1 MRSFLKSLLVF
12 LMVAAFGVATIGTA
26 AALPCTGHHAQAPY
40 ESASRGQ
47 FISGCGPVASEF
59 IRHPASQREAHDQ
72 CLHPCCVSATTATL
86 VEVVRPYL
94 ALRVESDAFPIPDG
108 KLLTG
113 IAVAPLT
120 GPPKLSA

>member
-1 MRSFLKSLLVF
+1 MQSFLKSFLVF
-12 LMVAAFGVATIGTA
+12 LVVAAFAVATIGTA
-26 AALPCTGHHAQAPY
+26 ATLPCADHHVQALH
-40 ESASRGQ
+40 ESASGGQ

-59 IRHPASQREAHDQ
+59 TRHPASQRETHDQ
-72 CLHPCCVSATTATL
+72 CFHPGCASTTTATL

-94 ALRVESDAFPIPDG
+94 ALRIQSDAFPIPDG
-108 KLLTG
+108 KFLTG

>member
-1 MRSFLKSLLVF
+1 MNKALKSLLVF
-12 LMVAAFGVATIGTA
+12 LVVAAFGVATVGTA
-26 AALPCTGHHAQAPY
+26 AALPCTDHRVQALH
-40 ESASRGQ
+40 ESDSGGQ

-59 IRHPASQREAHDQ
+59 TRHPAPQHETHDQ

-86 VEVVRPYL
+86 VEVARPYL
-94 ALRVESDAFPIPDG
+94 ALRIESDAIPIPDG

-113 IAVAPLT
+113 IAVTPLT